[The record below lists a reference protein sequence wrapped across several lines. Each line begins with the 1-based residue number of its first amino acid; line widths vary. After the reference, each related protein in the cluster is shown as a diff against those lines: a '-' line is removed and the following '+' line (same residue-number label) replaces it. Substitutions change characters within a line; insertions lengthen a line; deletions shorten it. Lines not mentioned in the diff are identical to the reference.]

1 MISNEPEKSNVI
13 DFLDSIAA
21 GLKNFR
27 GDGQKGLVLFDGRD
41 HGNYGDNGAARTNA
55 MLRKHDPTG
64 LAEALLLNE
73 KIEATITHS
82 KVKLS
87 RVLREDGCIKKLQHI
102 LSLKSQLLSRFAEP
116 MEALTSYL
124 DSCLKAISCEFR
136 SPSSREIALC
146 LRDAI
151 YCMNQGFTLRWLA
164 CDGNTMPAHLPLC
177 SAIGH
182 FPNIPTFTDLLRTE
196 LPFGAHLAR
205 IGESTTVIGLKHP
218 GKIAFLSSL
227 SIDIHTG
234 YMKEQAVE
242 QSNIADQL
250 DIDHAT
256 ARYPKWV
263 EAQYTGEGY
272 RSNKPQVITAGRD
285 SHFLDHISKLPI
297 DRLIW
302 LAMTVEMAAQKMAAT
317 DPSSVSL
324 AESVARALPWGGAS
338 VDAGADSESRI
349 KENLPMVIT
358 PNWTAEEI
366 TIESMFDSLGFSEWE
381 RTFLF
386 PAFDGLAAA
395 DFLPEEPLQRIHL
408 DTRRRIESPAESKWN
423 YSERLEILENSV
435 AITSVSQNWVGSQ
448 VEVNNFRKT
457 IFGKNLVH
465 YLIAWGNRR
474 FRLECKEI
482 GPWFEKRLKKNIEAA
497 LKHPCVVLKDKDS
510 GFRRGILLYSQKAG
524 KVNFNPMCYFNPK
537 VEMVKLA
544 HIFPQSSSDLVDVL
558 GLKSEK
564 YLPEF
569 LQGWKRD
576 FGSWTTTQDHTN
588 APFGTTDQ
596 WCLSV
601 KIYRDLG
608 RDSGLEAVVCVGS
621 GRI

>member
-1 MISNEPEKSNVI
+1 MNSNDPENSNKI
-13 DFLDSIAA
+13 EFLDTIAT

-41 HGNYGDNGAARTNA
+41 HGNYGDHDAARTNA

-82 KVKLS
+82 KVTLG
-87 RVLREDGCIKKLQHI
+87 RVLREDGYIEKLQHI

-116 MEALTSYL
+116 MDALTSYL
-124 DSCLKAISCEFR
+124 DSCLQSISCEFR
-136 SPSSREIALC
+136 SPSSKEIALC

-151 YCMNQGFTLRWLA
+151 FCMDQGLTLRWLA
-164 CDGNTMPAHLPLC
+164 CDGSTMPGHLPLC
-177 SAIGH
+177 PVIGH
-182 FPNIPTFTDLLRTE
+182 YPNIPTFTDLLRTE

-205 IGESTTVIGLKHP
+205 IGESSTVIGLKHP

-242 QSNIADQL
+242 QSNIADKL
-250 DIDHAT
+250 DIDHAQS
-256 ARYPKWV
+256 RYPKWT
-263 EAQYTGEGY
+263 EAQYTGEGP
-272 RSNKPQVITAGRD
+272 RSDKPQVITVGRD
-285 SHFLDHISKLPI
+285 SHFFDHISKLPI

-302 LAMTVEMAAQKMAAT
+302 LAMSVEMATQKMSAT
-317 DPSSVSL
+317 DPASVSL
-324 AESVARALPWGGAS
+324 SESITRALPWGSVAVGA
-338 VDAGADSESRI
+338 GRIESRI
-349 KENLPMVIT
+349 KENLPMAIP

-366 TIESMFDSLGFSEWE
+366 SIESMFDSMGFSDWE

-386 PAFDGLAAA
+386 PALDGLTAT
-395 DFLPEEPLQRIHL
+395 DFMPEEPLQRIRL
-408 DTRRRIESPAESKWN
+408 DTRQRIEFSAEIKWH
-423 YSERLEILENSV
+423 SERREILENSV
-435 AITSVSQNWVGSQ
+435 AITSVSKNWVGSQ
-448 VEVNNFRKT
+448 VEVNKARRT

-465 YLIAWGNRR
+465 YLMAWGNRR
-474 FRLECKEI
+474 FQLECNEI
-482 GPWFEKRLKKNIEAA
+482 GPWFEKRLKKNIETA
-497 LKHPCVVLKDKDS
+497 LKHPCVVPKDRGDL
-510 GFRRGILLYSQKAG
+510 FRRGILLYSQRTG
-524 KVNFNPMCYFNPK
+524 KVNFNPMCYFDPK
-537 VEMVKLA
+537 AEVSKLA
-544 HIFPQSSSDLVDVL
+544 HIFPQTSGDLVDVL

-564 YLPEF
+564 YLPGF

-596 WCLSV
+596 WCFSV

-608 RDSGLEAVVCVGS
+608 RCSELEAVVCVGA